1 MLLIDSN
8 FLIAM
13 ESVYPQDIFP
23 SLWDKLAAAFR
34 TEPLV
39 IHESEDKELTVWNS
53 TVSRW
58 NSTVSR
64 WYVGNT
70 QGIAVRETDE
80 AELEAYTRVASWVE
94 EEWKPRYRSQAVD
107 VFLDV
112 TDSWLVASALAH
124 GDTIITNEKHAPQ
137 SVARVKIPDVAT
149 HFGVECLDTISFFRL
164 LKWKI

>member
-34 TEPLV
+34 TELLV
-39 IHESEDKELTVWNS
+39 IHKSVDKELTVWNS

-94 EEWKPRYRSQAVD
+94 EERKPRYRSQAVD

>member
-39 IHESEDKELTVWNS
+39 IHESVDKELTV
-53 TVSRW
+53 W

-70 QGIAVRETDE
+70 QGMAGRETDE
-80 AELEAYTRVASWVE
+80 AELEADTRVASWVE
-94 EEWKPRYRSQAVD
+94 EERKPRYRSQAVD

-112 TDSWLVASALAH
+112 ADSWLVASALAH

>member
-39 IHESEDKELTVWNS
+39 IHKSVDKELTV
-53 TVSRW
+53 W

-80 AELEAYTRVASWVE
+80 AELEAYTRVAS
-94 EEWKPRYRSQAVD
+94 
-107 VFLDV
+107 
-112 TDSWLVASALAH
+112 
-124 GDTIITNEKHAPQ
+124 
-137 SVARVKIPDVAT
+137 
-149 HFGVECLDTISFFRL
+149 
-164 LKWKI
+164 

>member
-39 IHESEDKELTVWNS
+39 IHESVDKELTV
-53 TVSRW
+53 W

-94 EEWKPRYRSQAVD
+94 EERKPRYRSQAVD

-112 TDSWLVASALAH
+112 ADSWLVASALAH

-149 HFGVECLDTISFFRL
+149 HFGVECLDTISFFCL

>member
-39 IHESEDKELTVWNS
+39 IHESVEKELTV
-53 TVSRW
+53 W

-137 SVARVKIPDVAT
+137 SVARVRIPDVAT